1 MHPGGHWFPSRC
13 QAEQRIAIIICYRN
27 REQHFKMLLGNLHP
41 FLQQQQLDYTIFLVN
56 QHGQESFNRGE
67 LFNIGFIEAQKYYPF
82 TCFIFHDVDLLPEDI
97 RNIYTCT
104 DQPRHMSSAMDKF
117 DYKLIYPK
125 FFGGVTAFSTDDFLG
140 TNGYSNVYW
149 GWGGEDDDMYSRV
162 VYKLKKSIIRYPIEI
177 ARYKMILSNKHI
189 SAPVNPHRFEILHS
203 QYDFGLDV
211 RPKPGDGICADATW
225 ARIGTTVAGGNGV
238 GDGLNQ
244 LDQPFGLFVD
254 ENQTVY
260 VADFANHRIVKWIRD
275 ATSGQLVAGGNGA
288 DDHNRNREIY
298 VADNANHRVLRLNF
312 ETKKILIAAGGSHG
326 NGADQLA
333 FPNGVIVDQLGTVYV
348 ADTDNRRI
356 IRWPRG
362 ATTGSIIA
370 GGHGPDSEP
379 DQLDNPTNLSF
390 DIEENLYVVDPSNHR
405 VQKFAIDKSMC

>member
-1 MHPGGHWFPSRC
+1 MLYSYDVLETQYGSDIHPGGHWFPSRC

-288 DDHNRNREIY
+288 DDHSNQLYYPSDVVVEQDGTLYISDSY
-298 VADNANHRVLRLNF
+298 NF
-312 ETKKILIAAGGSHG
+312 
-326 NGADQLA
+326 
-333 FPNGVIVDQLGTVYV
+333 
-348 ADTDNRRI
+348 
-356 IRWPRG
+356 
-362 ATTGSIIA
+362 
-370 GGHGPDSEP
+370 
-379 DQLDNPTNLSF
+379 
-390 DIEENLYVVDPSNHR
+390 R
-405 VQKFAIDKSMC
+405 VQKWFRDAQSGQTVIKKYFCS